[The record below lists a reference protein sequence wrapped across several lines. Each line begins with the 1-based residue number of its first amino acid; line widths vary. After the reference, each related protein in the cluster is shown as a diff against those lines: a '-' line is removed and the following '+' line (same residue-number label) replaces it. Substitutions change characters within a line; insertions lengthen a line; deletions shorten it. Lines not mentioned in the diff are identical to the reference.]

1 MASFEDKFRLKTN
14 SERFADLFHEKIQKA
29 AGQVENVYI
38 SMAKSGNSWIV
49 EIVGEPFG
57 GSSQYEAETI
67 ANMLMTCLSEE
78 SSVSISASYE
88 LDDYR
93 GGDQASVK
101 YTYPNENNNFQMS
114 GVFGEY
120 YDDDACDED
129 DEDFED
135 YGDDEASACSVMIE
149 YAGQKAG
156 WEKVNNTI
164 TKIGGAWD

>member
-164 TKIGGAWD
+164 TKIDGAWD